1 MNSME
6 YISVSTTCSLYNM
19 SAGKGVAVFCAASE
33 SIDNLYVDAAYEV
46 GAMLGRV
53 GASLVYGGA
62 RFGLMEA
69 TAKAAKSAGAHIIG
83 VVPDILVERNRV
95 STLLDEHIPCRNLSE
110 RKDIMLEKSEILV
123 ALPGGIGTLDEIFH
137 VMAAATI
144 GYHSKR
150 VVLYNVNGFWNS
162 LSDMLDRFNADGF
175 IRGDIERFMAM
186 VDNIDDLEALIS
198 EATE

>member
-33 SIDNLYVDAAYEV
+33 SIDKLYVDAANEV
-46 GAMLGRV
+46 GTLLGRV

-69 TAKAAKSAGAHIIG
+69 TAKAAKIAGAHIIG

-110 RKDIMLEKSEILV
+110 RKDIMLEKSDIMV
-123 ALPGGIGTLDEIFH
+123 ALPGGVGTLDEIFH
-137 VMAAATI
+137 VLAAATI
-144 GYHSKR
+144 GYHTKR
-150 VVLYNVNGFWNS
+150 VVLYNVNGFWN
-162 LSDMLDRFNADGF
+162 MLNATLEEMSQAGF
-175 IRGDIERFMAM
+175 VRGEMEKYLVVANSIAELE
-186 VDNIDDLEALIS
+186 DLLN
-198 EATE
+198 

>member
-1 MNSME
+1 ME

-33 SIDNLYVDAAYEV
+33 SIDKLYVDAANEV
-46 GAMLGRV
+46 GTLLGRV

-110 RKDIMLEKSEILV
+110 RKDIMLEKSEIVV

-137 VMAAATI
+137 VMAAVTI

-150 VVLYNVNGFWNS
+150 VVLYNVNGFWDGLCS
-162 LSDMLDRFNADGF
+162 VLDNFNAAGF
-175 IRGDIERFMAM
+175 IRGDFERFMVVANS
-186 VDNIDDLEALIS
+186 VEELEQLIKEAIDE
-198 EATE
+198 